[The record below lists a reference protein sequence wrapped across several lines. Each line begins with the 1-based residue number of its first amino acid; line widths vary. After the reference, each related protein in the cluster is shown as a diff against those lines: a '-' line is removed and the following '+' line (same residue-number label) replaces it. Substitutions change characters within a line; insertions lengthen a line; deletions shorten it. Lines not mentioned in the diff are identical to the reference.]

1 MNMNLSGKTVEC
13 SVCGGNTALEEDYE
27 NITSWLCVKCGYTT
41 NSTFVGTSKELIS
54 TPKAILDMK
63 HWDSE
68 RQIYWIPTV
77 INMPTRGLIFP
88 EKHGKKLMW
97 VYVPMVSILEEDQR
111 NYPIP
116 GSTTEF
122 YKRKLDSDETKR
134 FTEFNDALV
143 AIGAIIKLDELK
155 ENISEEKNN
164 G

>member
-1 MNMNLSGKTVEC
+1 
-13 SVCGGNTALEEDYE
+13 
-27 NITSWLCVKCGYTT
+27 
-41 NSTFVGTSKELIS
+41 
-54 TPKAILDMK
+54 MK